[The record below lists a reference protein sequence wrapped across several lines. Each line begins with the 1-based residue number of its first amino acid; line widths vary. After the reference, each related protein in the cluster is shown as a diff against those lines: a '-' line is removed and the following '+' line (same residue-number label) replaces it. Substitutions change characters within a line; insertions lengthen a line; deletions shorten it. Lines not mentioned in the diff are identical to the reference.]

1 MSKQRVGLFN
11 MVINLS
17 KFRTKVL
24 FCIIIIVVLSFG
36 ISIVFSWEVLN
47 DNESKILDSEFS
59 LYERTMK
66 RDILSL
72 MMAYPEHITG
82 VKKRDDGKVYIVMNS
97 GNEII
102 YDDGVAKSFSEKIY
116 NGDLQDM
123 LEDIYPLWDTHKIME
138 KNIDP
143 GRIRVYSLLK
153 EVYGDS
159 EKKVSSNLENVF
171 IGGSAFAFNKS
182 NNASKSLKK
191 AIDETYELL
200 KVKPEIYQHI
210 LPANGTY
217 NYRFIAGT
225 NLLSPH
231 AFAIAVDLKSDS
243 RDYWK
248 WATPEQ
254 AEERLNSY
262 PRDVVKIFEKNNFIW
277 GGKWSHFDI
286 LHFEYRPEII
296 IKSRYFIE
304 AHEII
309 EPWYYGYPVDNEDVL
324 GYIKI
329 IEEAL
334 D

>member
-1 MSKQRVGLFN
+1 
-11 MVINLS
+11 MVMNLS
-17 KFRTKVL
+17 KHRAKVF
-24 FCIIIIVVLSFG
+24 FCIIGIISLSFG
-36 ISIVFSWEVLN
+36 FSTAFSRKVLN
-47 DNESKILDSEFS
+47 DSEGKILDTEFS

-72 MMAYPEHITG
+72 MMAYPEHIEG
-82 VKKRDDGKVYIVMNS
+82 VRKKDDGNVYIVMKS

-102 YDDGVAKSFSEKIY
+102 YDDRGEKSFSEKIY

-123 LEDIYPLWDTHKIME
+123 LEDIYPLWDTYEIME

-143 GRIRVYSLLK
+143 GRIRVYPLLK
-153 EVYGDS
+153 EVYGSS
-159 EKKVSSNLENVF
+159 EKEVSSNLENVF
-171 IGGSAFAFNKS
+171 IGGSAFAFNKN
-182 NNASKSLKK
+182 NNASKALKK
-191 AIDETYELL
+191 AIDEVYQLL
-200 KVKPEIYQHI
+200 KVKPEIYQYVF
-210 LPANGTY
+210 PVNGTY

-254 AEERLNSY
+254 AQERLDSY
-262 PRDVVKIFEKNNFIW
+262 PRDVVKIFENNNFIW

-296 IKSRYFIE
+296 IKSKYFVESHE
-304 AHEII
+304 AVD
-309 EPWYYGYPVDNEDVL
+309 PWYYGFPTDDENVRQ
-324 GYIKI
+324 YIKI

>member
-1 MSKQRVGLFN
+1 MKLFN

-17 KFRTKVL
+17 GFRTKVF
-24 FCIIIIVVLSFG
+24 FCIIAIAVLSFG
-36 ISIVFSWEVLN
+36 ISALFSLKVLN
-47 DNESKILDSEFS
+47 DGKGKILDSEFS
-59 LYERTMK
+59 IYDRTMK

-72 MMAYPEHITG
+72 MMAYPEHIVG
-82 VKKRDDGKVYIVMNS
+82 VRKKDDGNVYIVMKS

-102 YDDGVAKSFSEKIY
+102 YDDREEKSFSEKIY

-123 LEDIYPLWDTHKIME
+123 LEDIYPLWDTYEIME
-138 KNIDP
+138 KNTDP

-153 EVYGDS
+153 EVYGSS
-159 EKKVSSNLENVF
+159 EKEVSSNLENVF
-171 IGGSAFAFNKS
+171 IGGNAFAFNKN
-182 NNASKSLKK
+182 NNASKSLQD
-191 AIDETYELL
+191 AVNEIYELL
-200 KVKPEIYQHI
+200 KVKPEIYRHVF
-210 LPANGTY
+210 PANGTF

-248 WATPEQ
+248 WATPEMAQ
-254 AEERLNSY
+254 ERLNTYS
-262 PRDVVKIFEKNNFIW
+262 RDVVKIFEKNNFIW

-296 IKSRYFIE
+296 IKARYFIE
-304 AHEII
+304 AHEAV
-309 EPWYYGYPVDNEDVL
+309 EPWYYGFPEDNEDVTA
-324 GYIKI
+324 YIKK

-334 D
+334 N